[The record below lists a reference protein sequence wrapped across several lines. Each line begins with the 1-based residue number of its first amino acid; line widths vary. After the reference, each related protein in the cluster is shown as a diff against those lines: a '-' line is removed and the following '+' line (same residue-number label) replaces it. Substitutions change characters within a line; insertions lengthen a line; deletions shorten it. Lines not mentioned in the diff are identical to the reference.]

1 MNWRSC
7 YSTIAI
13 LLAAV
18 VGWAF
23 FQFWYPYHFF
33 YQEQNQIFLW
43 SWDYVEGYFERPG
56 GLARLVGDFL
66 TQFYYYLFAGAA
78 ILAACLLAVGGL
90 VYRIIRNIWNIRN
103 IQKDRDIQNARDI
116 RASRA
121 IATAGAIAAMG
132 FVAACHFSVSYRL
145 SSTIA
150 IIGWLGMIVITGTV
164 LLIRCPGGRIRRT
177 VPVIILACLLLP
189 TAWLLFGKPDIKT
202 LKGPDMILEKN
213 FAVDNEY
220 YFGNYD
226 RVVDIVRSSDGWN
239 NQMLFFYNLVMAQRG
254 ELADHLLDFTPNYL
268 GTFEKIGPETPRL
281 TIINQNELY
290 WLLGDMT
297 FTERAAMMTNVFA
310 PDNRNVRMMRRLA
323 ECNLVSGDSLAAEK
337 YLRILDKTLVYRP
350 WAQRLRQHGREIYAQ
365 KMRLVN
371 RRDTITITDN
381 AHFLMMQLLDAH
393 PDNQPALDY
402 ILCST
407 LLLKDIE
414 NFKRDYDRYCLS
426 DSPGSPVNG
435 GSSAVPAPPGTDSP
449 GPDRDVLLHRIH
461 TTKLYQE
468 ALCIWLAGSDA
479 PQELWQRYIHRE
491 DVMKQFVEYN
501 RERGNPRFRGTY
513 WYYFDT
519 FKGKVISE

>member
-13 LLAAV
+13 LLTAV
-18 VGWAF
+18 GCWAF

-78 ILAACLLAVGGL
+78 ILSACLLAVGGL
-90 VYRIIRNIWNIRN
+90 VYRIIRNIRNIRIN
-103 IQKDRDIQNARDI
+103 RKDRDIQNARDI
-116 RASRA
+116 RASRV

-150 IIGWLGMIVITGTV
+150 IIGWLGMIAIITGTV

-202 LKGPDMILEKN
+202 LKGPDLILEKN

-337 YLRILDKTLVYRP
+337 YLRILDKTLVYQP

-414 NFKRDYDRYCLS
+414 NFKRDYDRYCL
-426 DSPGSPVNG
+426 G
-435 GSSAVPAPPGTDSP
+435 DSP
-449 GPDRDVLLHRIH
+449 GPDRDALLHRIH

-468 ALCIWLAGSDA
+468 ALCIWLAGSQA
-479 PQELWQRYIHRE
+479 PQEEWQRYIHRE

-501 RERGNPRFRGTY
+501 RERGNPRFCGTY

>member
-13 LLAAV
+13 LLTAV
-18 VGWAF
+18 GCWAF

-78 ILAACLLAVGGL
+78 ILATCLLAVGGL
-90 VYRIIRNIWNIRN
+90 VYRIIRNI
-103 IQKDRDIQNARDI
+103 

-121 IATAGAIAAMG
+121 TATAGAIAAMG

-150 IIGWLGMIVITGTV
+150 IIGWLGMIAMITGTV

-202 LKGPDMILEKN
+202 LKGPDLILEKN

-337 YLRILDKTLVYRP
+337 YLRILDKTLVYRT
-350 WAQRLRQHGREIYAQ
+350 WAQRLRQHGREAYAR

-414 NFKRDYDRYCLS
+414 NFKRDYDRYCL
-426 DSPGSPVNG
+426 G
-435 GSSAVPAPPGTDSP
+435 DSP
-449 GPDRDVLLHRIH
+449 GPDRDALLHRIH

-479 PQELWQRYIHRE
+479 PQDLWQRYIHRE

>member
-1 MNWRSC
+1 MKTFVRR
-7 YSTIAI
+7 YYAVAAI
-13 LLAAV
+13 VLWAV
-18 VGWAF
+18 ACWAF

-90 VYRIIRNIWNIRN
+90 VYRIIR
-103 IQKDRDIQNARDI
+103 DI
-116 RASRA
+116 RANRA

-150 IIGWLGMIVITGTV
+150 IIGWLAMIAMITGTV

-414 NFKRDYDRYCLS
+414 NFKRDYDRYCL
-426 DSPGSPVNG
+426 G
-435 GSSAVPAPPGTDSP
+435 DSP

-513 WYYFDT
+513 WYYFD
-519 FKGKVISE
+519 KEKAPEI